1 MMDETSELGTAR
13 CPGPSVQDYLDQD
26 SRPVPPALRFER
38 NDHLGSEDIDTA
50 RFTSREWAEREMR
63 QVWRRVWQFA
73 CLESEIPEVGD
84 HEVYEIGDD
93 SLIVVRT
100 APEEIRAFVNVC
112 LHRGRKLRTTGGNVG
127 EFRCSFHGFAWNL
140 DGSMRTPPCAWDFP
154 HVSPEKFALPEAQVA
169 TWRGFVFVNMDP
181 YAESFDRYRGTFDDY
196 YIWPLETRYKSL
208 HIAKVLPCNWKVAQ
222 DAFIESFHVIA
233 THPQMLPWLADAN
246 SQYDVMADQPHW
258 NRMINIQGAPSP
270 HVADSVTEEDVLETF
285 YDSRAFYAAAQ
296 GRDLVRQEGD
306 NLPAIPPGGTAR
318 QVLAE
323 RMRAQLAVTSHQDF
337 SDTPD
342 TELLD
347 AINYLLFPNFNP
359 WGGAKSNIV
368 YRFRPHGL
376 DPDSCIAEI
385 IFMSS
390 PKRPGEVPPPAKI
403 RWVPEDMLFADI
415 PELGVLGPVFDQD
428 CENLPYVQQG
438 LKAMR
443 KPGIT
448 LANYQESRI
457 RHFNRTLD
465 RWMEK

>member
-1 MMDETSELGTAR
+1 
-13 CPGPSVQDYLDQD
+13 
-26 SRPVPPALRFER
+26 
-38 NDHLGSEDIDTA
+38 
-50 RFTSREWAEREMR
+50 
-63 QVWRRVWQFA
+63 
-73 CLESEIPEVGD
+73 
-84 HEVYEIGDD
+84 
-93 SLIVVRT
+93 
-100 APEEIRAFVNVC
+100 
-112 LHRGRKLRTTGGNVG
+112 
-127 EFRCSFHGFAWNL
+127 
-140 DGSMRTPPCAWDFP
+140 
-154 HVSPEKFALPEAQVA
+154 
-169 TWRGFVFVNMDP
+169 MDP
-181 YAESFDRYRGTFDDY
+181 CAESFDHYRGTFDDY
-196 YIWPLETRYKSL
+196 YIWPLENRYKSL
-208 HIAKVLPCNWKVAQ
+208 HIAKVLPCNWKIAQ

-285 YDSRAFYAAAQ
+285 YDSRAFYSAAQ
-296 GRDLVRQEGD
+296 GRDLVRGEGD
-306 NLPAIPPGGTAR
+306 ELPAIPPGGTAR
-318 QVLAE
+318 QVLAQ
-323 RMRAQLAVTSHQDF
+323 RMRAQLAATSSQDF
-337 SDTPD
+337 SQTPD

-347 AINYLLFPNFNP
+347 AINYLLFPNFNQ
-359 WGGAKSNIV
+359 WGGAKSNII

-376 DPDSCIAEI
+376 DPDSCTAEI
-385 IFMSS
+385 IFMSA
-390 PKRPGEVPPPAKI
+390 PKEPGEMPPPARI

-465 RWMEK
+465 HWMDK